1 MTVTVHDPPVV
12 VWTCRTTS
20 PDDTGRLG
28 RLLGEA
34 LEGNELVTLNGDLG
48 MGKTRLVQGLAD
60 GLGLP
65 PGTVTSPTF
74 AIRHDHRGRL
84 PLAHLDF
91 YRLSDPDE
99 IDWLGLLD
107 VPDQA
112 VTVIEWA
119 DKLQTALPSDRLEI
133 ALRPGPER
141 DERVLTW
148 TARGPA
154 AKRVLTAVQTAHAR

>member
-12 VWTCRTTS
+12 VWTCRTAS

-34 LEGNELVTLNGDLG
+34 LEGNELVMLNGDLG

-60 GLGLP
+60 GLRLP

-74 AIRHDHRGRL
+74 AIRHDHCGRL

-107 VPDQA
+107 VPDQG

-119 DKLQTALPSDRLEI
+119 DKLQTGLPVDRLEI
-133 ALRPGPER
+133 TLRPGPEP

-148 TARGPA
+148 TARGPVA
-154 AKRVLTAVQTAHAR
+154 ERVLAAVQTAHAR